1 MISTDLDRLNDEIQQ
16 LTLMEQVWLLE
27 QLAHHIRNQAA
38 HQQGIESQLEAMAS
52 DPQIQ
57 RELREIEVEFGP
69 ADFDG
74 LSD

>member
-1 MISTDLDRLNDEIQQ
+1 MIQQ

-27 QLAHHIRNQAA
+27 QLAHHIRKQAA
-38 HQQGIESQLEAMAS
+38 HQQVFESQLEAMAS

-57 RELREIEVEFGP
+57 RELREIEAEFVA